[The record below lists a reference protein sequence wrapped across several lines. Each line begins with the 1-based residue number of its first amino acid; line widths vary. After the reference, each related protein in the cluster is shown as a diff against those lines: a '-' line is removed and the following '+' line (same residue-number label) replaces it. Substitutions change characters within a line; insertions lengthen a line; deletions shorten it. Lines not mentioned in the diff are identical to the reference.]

1 MSRVARTSNLID
13 GVQLIVRNS
22 RTRGKPG
29 VIGHAINDRLQNSH
43 GSRAQEDYLMKP
55 LEAIITGCVVFFAL
69 LLAASIYSG
78 ARGSMKMEH
87 PGKGPRS
94 YSNLAQDE
102 IMLAA
107 DMRKLRR
114 DLRRSASQIRIARE
128 RDEIRQDWLDIVA
141 QRGLKTT
148 KVSPALVNFSRFLTR
163 RNSKKTDV

>member
-1 MSRVARTSNLID
+1 VSRVARTSSLID
-13 GVQLIVRNS
+13 GVQLIVCNS
-22 RTRGKPG
+22 RTRGKTPDLL
-29 VIGHAINDRLQNSH
+29 VSHQRWFTNSH

-55 LEAIITGCVVFFAL
+55 LEAMVTGCVFRPT
-69 LLAASIYSG
+69 
-78 ARGSMKMEH
+78 ARSFYLFGSARKYENRA
-87 PGKGPRS
+87 PGEGPRS

-148 KVSPALVNFSRFLTR
+148 NVSPALVNFGRFLTR

>member
-1 MSRVARTSNLID
+1 
-13 GVQLIVRNS
+13 
-22 RTRGKPG
+22 
-29 VIGHAINDRLQNSH
+29 
-43 GSRAQEDYLMKP
+43 MKP
-55 LEAIITGCVVFFAL
+55 LEPMITGCVVFFAL

-87 PGKGPRS
+87 PGEGPRS

-114 DLRRSASQIRIARE
+114 DLRRGASQIRLARE

-141 QRGLKTT
+141 QRGLRGGD
-148 KVSPALVNFSRFLTR
+148 VSPALANFGKFVTKRT
-163 RNSKKTDV
+163 SKKADV

>member
-1 MSRVARTSNLID
+1 M
-13 GVQLIVRNS
+13 
-22 RTRGKPG
+22 
-29 VIGHAINDRLQNSH
+29 
-43 GSRAQEDYLMKP
+43 EP
-55 LEAIITGCVVFFAL
+55 LKAMITACVVFFAL
-69 LLAASIYSG
+69 LLAASIYSRG
-78 ARGSMKMEH
+78 RGSMKMEH

-148 KVSPALVNFSRFLTR
+148 NVSPGLVNFGRFLTR

>member
-1 MSRVARTSNLID
+1 
-13 GVQLIVRNS
+13 
-22 RTRGKPG
+22 
-29 VIGHAINDRLQNSH
+29 
-43 GSRAQEDYLMKP
+43 MKP
-55 LEAIITGCVVFFAL
+55 LKAMMTTCVVFLAL

-87 PGKGPRS
+87 PGEGPHS
-94 YSNLAQDE
+94 YSALAQDE

-114 DLRRSASQIRIARE
+114 DLRRGASQMTLARE

-141 QRGLKTT
+141 QRGLRPGD
-148 KVSPALVNFSRFLTR
+148 VSPALANFGKLFTK

>member
-1 MSRVARTSNLID
+1 
-13 GVQLIVRNS
+13 
-22 RTRGKPG
+22 
-29 VIGHAINDRLQNSH
+29 
-43 GSRAQEDYLMKP
+43 MKP
-55 LEAIITGCVVFFAL
+55 VKAMITAWVVFITL
-69 LLAASIYSG
+69 LLVASIYSA
-78 ARGSMKMEH
+78 ARGSMKMER

-114 DLRRSASQIRIARE
+114 DLRRGASQIRIARE

-141 QRGLKTT
+141 QRGLRPGD
-148 KVSPALVNFSRFLTR
+148 VSPALANFGKFFTK

>member
-1 MSRVARTSNLID
+1 
-13 GVQLIVRNS
+13 
-22 RTRGKPG
+22 
-29 VIGHAINDRLQNSH
+29 
-43 GSRAQEDYLMKP
+43 MKP
-55 LEAIITGCVVFFAL
+55 LEAMITGCVVFFAL

-78 ARGSMKMEH
+78 ARGSMKIEH
-87 PGKGPRS
+87 PGKGPR
-94 YSNLAQDE
+94 YSDLAQDE

-148 KVSPALVNFSRFLTR
+148 NVSPALVNFGRFLTR

>member
-1 MSRVARTSNLID
+1 MQLTDPRQNTGFIGLAPTMVYKFARKPCSRGLFNEA
-13 GVQLIVRNS
+13 
-22 RTRGKPG
+22 TRGDGHGMRGIFRPTARSFYLFGSARKYENRAPG
-29 VIGHAINDRLQNSH
+29 
-43 GSRAQEDYLMKP
+43 E
-55 LEAIITGCVVFFAL
+55 
-69 LLAASIYSG
+69 
-78 ARGSMKMEH
+78 
-87 PGKGPRS
+87 GPRS

-148 KVSPALVNFSRFLTR
+148 NVSPALVNFGRFLTR